1 MCSGVWE
8 DYKETTLKQ
17 LTHFLPVSWISDE
30 FVGKSQKNVKVALL
44 PIATKFGPQELD
56 SSNQSQG

>member
-1 MCSGVWE
+1 MCSGDWE

-30 FVGKSQKNVKVALL
+30 FVGKSQKNVKNSITL
-44 PIATKFGPQELD
+44 ITTKFGPQELD